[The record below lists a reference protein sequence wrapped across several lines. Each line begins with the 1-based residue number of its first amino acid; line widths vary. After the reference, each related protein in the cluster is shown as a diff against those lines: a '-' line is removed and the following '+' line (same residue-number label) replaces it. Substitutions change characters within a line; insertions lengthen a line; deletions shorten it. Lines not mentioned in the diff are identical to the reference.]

1 MANKLSKEVG
11 FILGI
16 DNPDDPFRVII
27 RRMINAYANNFKGI
41 VDLQPTR
48 KITPGVIDFFGK
60 LTEIKKE
67 KIGLPTGYEDRTK
80 GKASMLNYVKVFE
93 YFGFVENKPVKAGGG
108 KLIDSYDF
116 TPLMNEII
124 DQVKTGQSADEALE
138 SAVPSFRPTP
148 IKAPAARRIVGQ
160 ASAEALD
167 DIELAKDAQKF
178 LEDKGRLPPPPQPAP
193 ETMTAREAKEIILNH
208 PRKQAEL
215 EKNRSDAEK
224 RATSRLVNTPLDKVE
239 GVAGRLSKADPSAM
253 EKIGRFLGKN
263 IVKGGAP
270 ILLGG
275 LVGLAAKGAEAL
287 DYATSALPTGRN
299 PEDMST
305 EQMKALLS
313 SVEGGGLTDEQRLAT
328 AEMPPE
334 ARQAEYLTEQL
345 ADRARPMEQGAA
357 MQEDIQRSTRFQD
370 EMKRLMQRQ
379 QQKQGT
385 AQ

>member
-1 MANKLSKEVG
+1 MAKELQKGLNIDLS
-11 FILGI
+11 
-16 DNPDDPFRVII
+16 NPEDPFRLILEGIV
-27 RRMINAYANNFKGI
+27 NAYATDFEN
-41 VDLQPTR
+41 VDDPQLKPIR
-48 KITPGVIDFFGK
+48 KIAPGIIDKFGK
-60 LTEIKKE
+60 LENVPLPYGDDSNKK
-67 KIGLPTGYEDRTK
+67 LTQNSAVR
-80 GKASMLNYVKVFE
+80 VFE
-93 YFGFVENKPVKAGGG
+93 QLGLIKNNPVKAGKG

-116 TPLMNEII
+116 TPLMDDVIA
-124 DQVKTGQSADEALE
+124 QTKTGQLPSEALQ
-138 SAVPSFRPTP
+138 SALPDLRPTP
-148 IKAPAARRIVGQ
+148 VKAAAGKRKVGQ

-167 DIELAKDAQKF
+167 DINNPLAEEAQKF
-178 LEDKGRLPPPPQPAP
+178 LEGKGRLPPPPQPAP

-275 LVGLAAKGAEAL
+275 VVGLAAKGAEAL
-287 DYATSALPTGRN
+287 DYATSASPTGRD
-299 PEDMST
+299 PESLST
-305 EQMKALLS
+305 KQLQELLAS
-313 SVEGGGLTDEQRLAT
+313 TEGGGLTDEQRLAT